1 LTSGK
6 RREGIFGAIYWWMV
20 KFGFAIAGLLTGV
33 IMSLVGFNA
42 DAIIQ
47 PEGAVTGLRLFYS
60 GIPILGTLIAI
71 WVMWDYD
78 LTEDKA
84 RAIKKELDERKN
96 AKKQSSAYLSGK
108 LLSLGKNGAAVKTSI
123 GTDLSSKS
131 EADLRAQF
139 SKILN
144 NGLHGLCFSPYLEGQ
159 EATDVL
165 SENQIRRRLDIIA
178 PHTQW
183 IRSFSC
189 TKGNELIPII
199 AHQKGLKTLVGAW
212 ISDDLE
218 RNEKEIQSLITLAK
232 SGLVDMAA
240 IGNEVLHRDE
250 ISEEVLL
257 GYIKKVREALPEII
271 PVGYVDAY
279 YQFLDR
285 PALVDACDVILTNC
299 YPFWEGAD
307 SDYALSYFNSMIEL
321 TEQVAK
327 GKKVIVT
334 ETGWPNIGENVQTAI
349 PSTTNAMKYFIAVQ
363 EWAKSKNIELFYF
376 SSFDESWKVKQEGA
390 VGAGWGIWDKHEK
403 LKYDKNL

>member
-1 LTSGK
+1 
-6 RREGIFGAIYWWMV
+6 
-20 KFGFAIAGLLTGV
+20 
-33 IMSLVGFNA
+33 
-42 DAIIQ
+42 
-47 PEGAVTGLRLFYS
+47 
-60 GIPILGTLIAI
+60 
-71 WVMWDYD
+71 
-78 LTEDKA
+78 
-84 RAIKKELDERKN
+84 
-96 AKKQSSAYLSGK
+96 
-108 LLSLGKNGAAVKTSI
+108 
-123 GTDLSSKS
+123 
-131 EADLRAQF
+131 
-139 SKILN
+139 
-144 NGLHGLCFSPYLEGQ
+144 
-159 EATDVL
+159 
-165 SENQIRRRLDIIA
+165 
-178 PHTQW
+178 
-183 IRSFSC
+183 
-189 TKGNELIPII
+189 
-199 AHQKGLKTLVGAW
+199 
-212 ISDDLE
+212 
-218 RNEKEIQSLITLAK
+218 
-232 SGLVDMAA
+232 MAA

-250 ISEEVLL
+250 ISEEVFL
-257 GYIKKVREALPEII
+257 GYIKIVREALPDII
-271 PVGYVDAY
+271 SVGYVDAY